1 MATTTSHTLN
11 HQIMTPS
18 TRLPRVFVAGL
29 VPLLCVFFS
38 GASGQS
44 LPDSTT
50 KKAADSTKI
59 VALIDAMQTA
69 WNTHDMHALANLFHE
84 DGTWILWDGKIV
96 WKGRSLIEEGHAK
109 AHKTVYR
116 NSIQTKQIE
125 EITFVGPDAAVV
137 RTHDTLTGDER
148 YPAQVVESRKF
159 LVCTR
164 KNAIWKIGWGQN
176 TRYPEFTTKK

>member
-1 MATTTSHTLN
+1 MR
-11 HQIMTPS
+11 PS
-18 TRLPRVFVAGL
+18 KFLPKIFVTGL
-29 VPLLCVFFS
+29 TPLLCVFFS
-38 GASGQS
+38 GAFGQS
-44 LPDSTT
+44 LTDVTA
-50 KKAADSTKI
+50 KKAADSTTI
-59 VALIDAMQTA
+59 VALIDAMQMA
-69 WNTHDMHALANLFHE
+69 WNMHALANLFHE
-84 DGTWILWDGKIV
+84 DGTWILWDGKVV

-125 EITFVGPDAAVV
+125 EITFVNPDAAVV

-164 KNAIWKIGWGQN
+164 KDTVWKIGWGQN

>member
-1 MATTTSHTLN
+1 MPKAGSHR
-11 HQIMTPS
+11 S
-18 TRLPRVFVAGL
+18 D
-29 VPLLCVFFS
+29 
-38 GASGQS
+38 S
-44 LPDSTT
+44 LQL
-50 KKAADSTKI
+50 
-59 VALIDAMQTA
+59 VALIENMQTA

-84 DGTWILWDGKIV
+84 DGTWIVWDGKTV
-96 WKGRSLIEEGHAK
+96 WKGRALIEEGHAK

-125 EITFVGPDAAVV
+125 EISFVGPDAAVV

-148 YPAQVVESRKF
+148 YPDKVVESRKF

-164 KNAIWKIGWGQN
+164 RNNGWKIGWGQN